1 MDVERLS
8 GRSRGFEIVPRVVPQ
23 AEVQALS
30 GRGLPDHVGV
40 PFELVANR
48 GTDEIRAVR
57 VEPLLDHQIDAAKV
71 DIAEIHR
78 DLFGITG
85 LGS

>member
-8 GRSRGFEIVPRVVPQ
+8 DRSRGFEIVPRVVPQ
-23 AEVQALS
+23 AEVRALS

-57 VEPLLDHQIDAAKV
+57 VKPLLDHQFDTAKV

-78 DLFGITG
+78 DLLGVTG
-85 LGS
+85 PGS